1 MLGLSQGSVS
11 DMLSR
16 PKPWSKLT
24 QKGREPFIRMQLWLL
39 DQLGQSL
46 GQNQSLGQSQSQS
59 QSHAHNHHHAQGECP
74 AAPPPPPGHATP
86 VTAACGSPAAE
97 KSPVMSS
104 AASQSSPSPP
114 PSPAHSQPSPL
125 VEPGGGGG
133 GGGGLSLES
142 SKENQQPEAPPSL
155 AALHPPTNPLGIQEL
170 VAMSPELDTYGV
182 TKRVKEVLTD
192 NNLGG
197 WSLHRRPIETQLN
210 RRY

>member
-46 GQNQSLGQSQSQS
+46 GQNQGQSLG
-59 QSHAHNHHHAQGECP
+59 HNHAQGEWTP
-74 AAPPPPPGHATP
+74 AHRLLPLPSPRHVTP
-86 VTAACGSPAAE
+86 ITPACGSSAPE
-97 KSPVMSS
+97 KSPVMSTS
-104 AASQSSPSPP
+104 AGQSSPSPP

-133 GGGGLSLES
+133 GGVGSGLSLES
-142 SKENQQPEAPPSL
+142 SKENQQPEAPASL

-197 WSLHRRPIETQLN
+197 WSFTPLPALVDNSITIQKIV
-210 RRY
+210 